1 MPIPLV
7 HSLRNSVL
15 TSRRFFFLG
24 EESDLNLGYIS
35 LPFITGSISSISY
48 RPFNQ
53 NLLVFS
59 NVDNK
64 AFVIGIDN
72 YKVFNSIS
80 GLPEPVKPT
89 IYFPESSI
97 ILFKGNGGIDSDGLY
112 GIDRNDNLVTINEI
126 ADNSIL
132 SVDDLIYSITD
143 RSVYILDISKNVIH
157 KLYDDLTIDFDI
169 ITLKESINTLSD
181 TSLSDK
187 DNTLYIAD
195 SGNNTI
201 QYIKNLNSPSKGSI
215 DLSPLK
221 PRGVAWSPE
230 EEVLYTSDLIS
241 SQIKVYSWNSQN
253 LIDITNS
260 APNYSGTIVK
270 LGYNSIKRE
279 VYTITLDSIGNTN
292 SLAFLTKDSSN
303 NISVTGQI
311 YSPFDGSIPLEEIT
325 EENLFFL
332 SFNNEIR
339 KYQIYQNIDKE
350 IRIGTKSNSL
360 NPLKFSGEEGLI
372 ATNNLTA
379 TIINNSL
386 KTRSVGFYLYNNFS
400 DYITKSDSIVS
411 LFTVKDN
418 DQDMTI
424 LMMSFDSGVV
434 LVIDSNLEVIKEIST
449 EDISIARSNGDVL
462 LNPNQDGP
470 YIANSFDYSE
480 TFKILYVCFE
490 NGKSENS
497 DSKNG
502 LVIAFDISNG
512 ITSSNPIAFSEA
524 PDFFIKFS
532 SIIINKIGGDL
543 HVLGESSSNSILRIY
558 DLEPNNGEII
568 LKASK
573 TADKNTTN
581 LELFNNRVY
590 FASNDSSKLYSLGT
604 SIKSDFKETSIQGNI
619 TQLKASNNFGFIH
632 LLDNENYRILSI
644 NEAQD
649 VYSSTYF
656 KEKPKSMTDFSESIY
671 ILYEGTSITF
681 PSLSSPINQNESV
694 NLIEF
699 DSPIGTELN
708 IGDVVTLEHLGN
720 IYYLVSLS
728 NNTKDSKVIY
738 IETFSPSEDI
748 NPTDTT
754 VSLEGDIISKV
765 DQTALVRD
773 SGKASKP
780 FFNQFTL
787 EDNFNHTYNINFE
800 PYLLTNSNNSPI
812 LQSTQGNYNILGD
825 LVNKP
830 FTSLYYVYK
839 EYIYFVTEDN
849 LLFRVHLTNRWLQFI
864 TLKGISNNLADL
876 KDFVIIDDGILSI
889 YNFDKNLYFFTLN
902 KQNSSILEY
911 QLEDTLALNANPD
924 SIDYNF
930 IENNLNVRINSS
942 TVKVK
947 I

>member
-7 HSLRNSVL
+7 HSLRNSL
-15 TSRRFFFLG
+15 STSRRFFFLG
-24 EESDLNLGYIS
+24 EESDLNLGYIA

-53 NLLVFS
+53 NLLVFN

-64 AFVIGIDN
+64 AVVVGVDDFKI
-72 YKVFNSIS
+72 FNSINN
-80 GLPEPVKPT
+80 LPEPVKPT

-126 ADNSIL
+126 ADDLIL

-143 RSVYILDISKNVIH
+143 RSVYILDTSKSVVH
-157 KLYDDLTIDFDI
+157 KLYDDLSIDFDFI
-169 ITLKESINTLSD
+169 SLIESINELSD
-181 TSLSDK
+181 VSFSDN
-187 DNTLYIAD
+187 DNTLYISD

-201 QYIKNLNSPSKGSI
+201 QYISNLSFPSKGRI

-221 PRGVAWSPE
+221 PRGVAWSPKE
-230 EEVLYTSDLIS
+230 ELLYTSDLIS
-241 SQIKVYSWNSQN
+241 SQLKVYSWNSQN
-253 LIDITNS
+253 LIDVTNS
-260 APNYSGTIVK
+260 VPDYNGTIVK

-279 VYTITLDSIGNTN
+279 VYTITVDSINNTN
-292 SLAFLTKDSSN
+292 SLAFINTDSSN

-311 YSPFDGSIPLEEIT
+311 YSPFDGSIPLEEVE
-325 EENLFFL
+325 EENFFFL
-332 SFNNEIR
+332 SFDNKIR
-339 KYQIYQNIDKE
+339 KYRIYQNIDKE
-350 IRIGTKSNSL
+350 VRIGTNSDL
-360 NPLKFSGEEGLI
+360 LDPLKFSGEEGLI
-372 ATNNLTA
+372 ATNSLTA

-400 DYITKSDSIVS
+400 NYITESDSIIK
-411 LFTVKDN
+411 LFTIKDK
-418 DQDMTI
+418 DKDTVI

-434 LVIDSNLEVIKEIST
+434 LAVDANLEVIKKMST

-470 YIANSFDYSE
+470 YIVNSFDYSE

-502 LVIAFDISNG
+502 LVVAFDISNG

-524 PDFFIKFS
+524 PDFFSKFS
-532 SIIINKIGGDL
+532 SIVVNKIGNNL
-543 HVLGESSSNSILRIY
+543 HVLGESSSNSVLRIH
-558 DLEPNNGEII
+558 DLEPDNGEII

-573 TADKNTTN
+573 TADKDTTN

-590 FASNDSSKLYSLGT
+590 FASNESSKLYSLGT
-604 SIKSDFKETSIQGNI
+604 SIKSDFKETTIQGHI
-619 TQLKASNNFGFIH
+619 TQLKANDDFGFIH
-632 LLDNENYRILSI
+632 LLDDKNYRILSM

-649 VYSSTYF
+649 IYSSTYF
-656 KEKPKSMTDFSESIY
+656 KEKPKSMTDFGDSVY
-671 ILYEGTSITF
+671 VLYEGTSITL
-681 PSLSSPINQNESV
+681 PSLSNSINQNESV

-699 DSPIGTELN
+699 DNPIGTELN

-720 IYYLVSLS
+720 TYYLVSLS
-728 NNTKDSKVIY
+728 NNSKDSKVIY
-738 IETFSPSEDI
+738 IETFSPFEDI

-754 VSLEGDIISKV
+754 VSLKGNIISKV
-765 DQTALVRD
+765 NQTALVRD

-787 EDNFNHTYNINFE
+787 EDNFDYTYSINFE
-800 PYLLTNSNNSPI
+800 PYLLTNSSNSPI

-839 EYIYFVTEDN
+839 EYIYFITEDS

-864 TLKGISNNLADL
+864 TLKGTSNNLADL

-889 YNFDKNLYFFTLN
+889 YNFDKNLYFFTLH

-911 QLEDTLALNANPD
+911 QLEDSLAFSDNPD

-930 IENNLNVRINSS
+930 IENNLNVRINKS